1 VTIRE
6 YIERRAT
13 VVALVI
19 VLALLVFPD
28 AIAMFSTF
36 GMLVGLVPILALY
49 YAIGGW
55 TNCPRCKG
63 SLSKTLTEAVFLT
76 NVPDKCPPLR
86 CEFRCADV
94 PGRSHS
100 AVFLSRWI
108 ASNLPS
114 SGRHFLA
121 LDLPK

>member
-19 VLALLVFPD
+19 VLALLVLPD
-28 AIAMFSTF
+28 VIAMFSTG

-76 NVPDKCPPLR
+76 NVPDKCPHCGVSLDAPTSP
-86 CEFRCADV
+86 DV
-94 PGRSHS
+94 
-100 AVFLSRWI
+100 A
-108 ASNLPS
+108 AAQS
-114 SGRHFLA
+114 SCRDG
-121 LDLPK
+121 

>member
-28 AIAMFSTF
+28 VIAIFSTG
-36 GMLVGLVPILALY
+36 GMLVGLVPIALY
-49 YAIGGW
+49 YAIGWW

-63 SLSKTLTEAVFLT
+63 NLSKTMTEAVFTLT
-76 NVPDKCPPLR
+76 NVPDKCPHCGVSLDAPTSP
-86 CEFRCADV
+86 D
-94 PGRSHS
+94 
-100 AVFLSRWI
+100 I
-108 ASNLPS
+108 ASECPFRDS
-114 SGRHFLA
+114 RPDSW
-121 LDLPK
+121 